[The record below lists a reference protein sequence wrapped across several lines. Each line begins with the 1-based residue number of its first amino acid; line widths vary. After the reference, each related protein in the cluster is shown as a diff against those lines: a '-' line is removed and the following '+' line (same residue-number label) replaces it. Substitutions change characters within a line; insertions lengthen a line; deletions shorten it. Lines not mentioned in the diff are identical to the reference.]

1 MKSWIK
7 SVLNEIYKTSIALGA
22 NVDISDVI
30 ELSTKAYC
38 NKYWI
43 DLNSEEAVL
52 IRSAFSV
59 VVQKTAIQR
68 ATDAFF
74 KNAYTRAILNRTID
88 VVFEQQQNE
97 IEKILNTKNP
107 FEEAAEKF
115 SKSNEKTLTG
125 LINDIMEKAK
135 AAKDLIGEN

>member
-30 ELSTKAYC
+30 ELSIKAYC
-38 NKYWI
+38 NRYWI
-43 DLNSEEAVL
+43 DLDSEEAVL
-52 IRSAFSV
+52 IRSAFSI

-68 ATDAFF
+68 ATNAFF

-97 IEKILNTKNP
+97 IEKMLNTKNP

-115 SKSNEKTLTG
+115 SESNEKTLTE
-125 LINDIMEKAK
+125 LIDDIMEKAK
-135 AAKDLIGEN
+135 AAKDLVGGN

>member
-22 NVDISDVI
+22 NVDISDI
-30 ELSTKAYC
+30 TDKLTKAYC
-38 NKYWI
+38 NSI
-43 DLNSEEAVL
+43 DLNSTEAFLVH
-52 IRSAFSV
+52 SAVSAV
-59 VVQKTAIQR
+59 VEITAIQR
-68 ATDAFF
+68 ATNAFF

-97 IEKILNTKNP
+97 IEKMLNTKKP

-115 SKSNEKTLTG
+115 SESNEKTLTE
-125 LINDIMEKAK
+125 LIDDIMEKAK
-135 AAKDLIGEN
+135 AAKDLVGGN

>member
-22 NVDISDVI
+22 NVDISDI
-30 ELSTKAYC
+30 TDKLTKAYC
-38 NKYWI
+38 NSI
-43 DLNSEEAVL
+43 DLNSTEAFLVH
-52 IRSAFSV
+52 SAVSAV
-59 VVQKTAIQR
+59 VEITAIQR
-68 ATDAFF
+68 ATNAFF

-97 IEKILNTKNP
+97 IEKMLNTKNP

-115 SKSNEKTLTG
+115 SESNEKTLTE
-125 LINDIMEKAK
+125 LIDDIMEKAK
-135 AAKDLIGEN
+135 AAKDLVGGN

>member
-1 MKSWIK
+1 MKSWIGQC
-7 SVLNEIYKTSIALGA
+7 LNEIYKTSIALGA

-30 ELSTKAYC
+30 ELSIKAYC

-43 DLNSEEAVL
+43 DLDSEEAVL

-68 ATDAFF
+68 ATNAFF

-97 IEKILNTKNP
+97 IEKILDTKNP
-107 FEEAAEKF
+107 FEEVVEN
-115 SKSNEKTLTG
+115 SNEKTLTE
-125 LINDIMEKAK
+125 LIDDIMEKAK
-135 AAKDLIGEN
+135 AAKDLVGGN

>member
-22 NVDISDVI
+22 NVDISDI
-30 ELSTKAYC
+30 TDKLTKAYC
-38 NKYWI
+38 NSI
-43 DLNSEEAVL
+43 DLNSTEAFLVH
-52 IRSAFSV
+52 SAVSAV
-59 VVQKTAIQR
+59 VEITAIQR
-68 ATDAFF
+68 ATNAFF

-97 IEKILNTKNP
+97 IEKMLNTKNP

-115 SKSNEKTLTG
+115 SESNEKTLTE
-125 LINDIMEKAK
+125 LIDDIMEKAK
-135 AAKDLIGEN
+135 AAKDLVGVN

>member
-7 SVLNEIYKTSIALGA
+7 SILNEIYKTSIAIGENA
-22 NVDISDVI
+22 DVSDITDK
-30 ELSTKAYC
+30 LTKDCC
-38 NKYWI
+38 NSI
-43 DLNSEEAVL
+43 DLNSTEAFLVH
-52 IRSAFSV
+52 SAVSV
-59 VVQKTAIQR
+59 VVEITAIR
-68 ATDAFF
+68 KSINAYF

-97 IEKILNTKNP
+97 IEKMLNTKNP

-115 SKSNEKTLTG
+115 SESNEKTLTG

-135 AAKDLIGEN
+135 AVKDLIGEN